1 MIADPPTGYQGP
13 QVDAAEDLFRGITTD
28 DWWVAE
34 EGRPSSA
41 AFRHPDFSVDV
52 VSLAGTSAFTLAH
65 LPPGSGIVQF
75 NCGAARENNFDARLE
90 ADPGNPENHAHANV
104 YSLHSTSQRKK
115 AAQRLAGLCT
125 VVQEPNFPVQG
136 Q

>member
-1 MIADPPTGYQGP
+1 MNAAPPSGTQGP

-52 VSLAGTSAFTLAH
+52 ISLAGTAAFTLAH
-65 LPPGSGIVQF
+65 LPPGSGLVQF
-75 NCGAARENNFDARLE
+75 NCGDARAINFDARLE
-90 ADPGNPENHAHANV
+90 ADPENPENHAHANV

-115 AAQRLAGLCT
+115 AAQRLVGLCR
-125 VVQEPNFPVQG
+125 VVQVPNFPAQS
-136 Q
+136 